1 MSVAMQLAQLHE
13 KFSEQTITN
22 TQKCPLIVHD
32 EQWPSPCEIGSADE
46 HGMIQWQAIVREPTG
61 SLTDLANALELE
73 FPEALSQFYGH
84 MFAGSVV
91 ANIDGHQVELLQA
104 WNEDDFDLLQQNI
117 TGHVLMK
124 RKLKQAPSVFIGLTD
139 QDDLLVTVLVETGEV
154 CLEYVGKKPHHV
166 LAKNLSEFIASLT
179 V

>member
-1 MSVAMQLAQLHE
+1 MSVAMQLAQLHQR
-13 KFSEQTITN
+13 FSEKTIKN
-22 TQKCPLIVHD
+22 TQKQPLIAHD
-32 EQWPSPCEIGSADE
+32 EQWPSPCEIGTADE

-61 SLTDLANALELE
+61 SFADLANALELE
-73 FPEALSQFYGH
+73 FPDELSQFYGH
-84 MFAGSVV
+84 MYAGSILASV
-91 ANIDGHQVELLQA
+91 DGHQIELLQA

-154 CLEYVGKKPHHV
+154 CIEYVGKKPHHV
-166 LAKNLSEFIASLT
+166 LAKNLSEFIESLA

>member
-1 MSVAMQLAQLHE
+1 MSVAMQLAQLHQR
-13 KFSEQTITN
+13 FSEKTIKN
-22 TQKCPLIVHD
+22 TQKQPLIAHD
-32 EQWPSPCEIGSADE
+32 EQWPSPCEIGTADE
-46 HGMIQWQAIVREPTG
+46 NGMIQWQAVVREPAG
-61 SLTDLANALELE
+61 SLINLANALELE
-73 FPEALSQFYGH
+73 FPDELSQFYGH
-84 MFAGSVV
+84 MFAGSILASV
-91 ANIDGHQVELLQA
+91 DGHQVELLQA

-166 LAKNLSEFIASLT
+166 LAPNIESFLKALE

>member
-1 MSVAMQLAQLHE
+1 MSVAMQLAQLHQR
-13 KFSEQTITN
+13 FSEKTIKN
-22 TQKCPLIVHD
+22 TQKQPLIAHD
-32 EQWPSPCEIGSADE
+32 EQWPSPCEIGTADE
-46 HGMIQWQAIVREPTG
+46 HDMIQWQAIVRESAG
-61 SLTDLANALELE
+61 SLADLANALELE
-73 FPEALSQFYGH
+73 FPDELSQFYGH
-84 MFAGSVV
+84 MFAGSILASV
-91 ANIDGHQVELLQA
+91 DGHQVELLQA

-166 LAKNLSEFIASLT
+166 LAKNLSEFIALLA

>member
-1 MSVAMQLAQLHE
+1 MSVATQLAQLHE
-13 KFSEQTITN
+13 KFSEITITN
-22 TQKCPLIVHD
+22 TQNRPLIAHD
-32 EQWPSPCEIGSADE
+32 ERWSSPCEIGAADD
-46 HGMIQWQAIVREPTG
+46 HGMIQWQAVVREPAG

-84 MFAGSVV
+84 MFAGSILASV
-91 ANIDGHQVELLQA
+91 DGHQVELLQA
-104 WNEDDFDLLQQNI
+104 WNDDDFDMLQQNI

-139 QDDLLVTVLVETGEV
+139 QDDLLVTVLVATGEV

-166 LAKNLSEFIASLT
+166 LAKNLSEFIALLA

>member
-1 MSVAMQLAQLHE
+1 MSVAMQLAQLHQR
-13 KFSEQTITN
+13 FSE
-22 TQKCPLIVHD
+22 K
-32 EQWPSPCEIGSADE
+32 PSKIHKSSHSSPTMSNGQVCEIGTADE
-46 HGMIQWQAIVREPTG
+46 HGMIQWQAIVREPAG
-61 SLTDLANALELE
+61 SLADLANALELE
-73 FPEALSQFYGH
+73 FPDELNQFYGH
-84 MFAGSVV
+84 MFAGSILASV
-91 ANIDGHQVELLQA
+91 DGHQVELLQA

-166 LAKNLSEFIASLT
+166 LANNLSEFIATLT

>member
-1 MSVAMQLAQLHE
+1 MSVAMQLAQLHQR
-13 KFSEQTITN
+13 FSEKTIKN
-22 TQKCPLIVHD
+22 TQKQPLIAHD
-32 EQWPSPCEIGSADE
+32 EQWPSPCEIGTADE
-46 HGMIQWQAIVREPTG
+46 NGMIQWQAVVREPVG
-61 SLTDLANALELE
+61 SLINLANALELE
-73 FPEALSQFYGH
+73 FPDELSQFYGH
-84 MFAGSVV
+84 MFAGSILASV
-91 ANIDGHQVELLQA
+91 DGHQVELLQA

-166 LAKNLSEFIASLT
+166 LAKNLSEFIASLA

>member
-1 MSVAMQLAQLHE
+1 MSVAMQLAQLHQR
-13 KFSEQTITN
+13 FSEKTIKN
-22 TQKCPLIVHD
+22 TQKQPLIAHD
-32 EQWPSPCEIGSADE
+32 EQWPSPCEIGTADE
-46 HGMIQWQAIVREPTG
+46 NGMIQWQAVVREPVG
-61 SLTDLANALELE
+61 SLTNLANALELE
-73 FPEALSQFYGH
+73 FPDELNQFYGH
-84 MFAGSVV
+84 MFAGSILASV
-91 ANIDGHQVELLQA
+91 DGHQVELLQA

-166 LAKNLSEFIASLT
+166 LANNLSEFIASLA